1 MEKVFRE
8 GEPMTKTIS
17 FFNVKGG
24 VGKSSLS
31 YLAGMYLSSIGKR
44 VLFVDLDPQGSL
56 THRLIGSNPKRT
68 IYNLLAEGESLSEC
82 IIEINPRL
90 SILAGE
96 LRVNKIFSGIMEKTF
111 KKLFKNLSF
120 DYILLDNPPSWNS
133 LVISGLAS
141 SDYVFIPTLL
151 SQNDF
156 DSVDFTLN
164 EIKEVDE
171 NLKPLIILNRAT
183 KKISKEEAE
192 YLQVNNYDYPL
203 FRFPVSTSVKK
214 VLDRNESLELKK
226 HSELRETVSSMLSI
240 KDLVL

>member
-1 MEKVFRE
+1 
-8 GEPMTKTIS
+8 
-17 FFNVKGG
+17 
-24 VGKSSLS
+24 
-31 YLAGMYLSSIGKR
+31 
-44 VLFVDLDPQGSL
+44 
-56 THRLIGSNPKRT
+56 
-68 IYNLLAEGESLSEC
+68 
-82 IIEINPRL
+82 
-90 SILAGE
+90 
-96 LRVNKIFSGIMEKTF
+96 MEKTF

-141 SDYVFIPTLL
+141 SDCVFIPTLL

-183 KKISKEEAE
+183 KKISKEEIE
-192 YLQVNNYDYPL
+192 YFQVNNYDYPL

-226 HSELRETVSSMLSI
+226 HLELRETVSSMLSI